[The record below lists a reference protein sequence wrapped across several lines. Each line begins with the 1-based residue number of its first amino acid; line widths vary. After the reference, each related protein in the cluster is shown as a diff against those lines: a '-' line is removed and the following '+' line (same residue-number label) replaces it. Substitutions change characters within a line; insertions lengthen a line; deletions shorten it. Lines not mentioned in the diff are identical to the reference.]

1 MAKFKGFIKQCEVC
15 GKEFKV
21 SPSLSRVRTCSA
33 ECGYKIR
40 KVANKVDWVIKACK
54 TCSTEFSRPPSIA
67 KNQVYCSYECQF
79 ADKEYIQGMSDRTS
93 GENNP
98 MWKGGASIPVVS
110 TAGVAYHRSS
120 KGIENAIS
128 AKRRAAKLN
137 ATPKWADLE
146 KIQQVYILC
155 RQISETTGVLHHVDH
170 VVPLQGKHVCGLHVE
185 TNLRIVPATENLS
198 KANKF

>member
-1 MAKFKGFIKQCEVC
+1 MAKFRGFIKQCEVC

-21 SPSLSRVRTCSA
+21 SPSQNHVRTCSY

-40 KVANKVDWVIKACK
+40 KVANKVDWVIKPCK
-54 TCSTEFSRPPSIA
+54 TCGAEFSRPPSVA
-67 KNQVYCSYECQF
+67 KTQVYCSYECRYTDEEQLQ
-79 ADKEYIQGMSDRTS
+79 KMSTRLS

-98 MWKGGASIPVVS
+98 MWKGGVSMPVVS
-110 TAGVAYHRSS
+110 KDGVAYHRSS

-128 AKRRAAKLN
+128 AKRRATKLD
-137 ATPKWADLE
+137 ATPRWADLE

-170 VVPLQGKHVCGLHVE
+170 EVPLQGKHVCGLHVE
-185 TNLRIVPATENLS
+185 TNLRIIPATENLS